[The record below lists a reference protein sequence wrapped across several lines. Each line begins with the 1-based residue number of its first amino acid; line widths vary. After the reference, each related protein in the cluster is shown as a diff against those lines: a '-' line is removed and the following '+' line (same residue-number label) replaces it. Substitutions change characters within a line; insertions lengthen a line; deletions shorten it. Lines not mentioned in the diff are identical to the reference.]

1 MEHNYLAPHAY
12 DWQLIF
18 LIWLFP
24 VTFLTLQLSWLHMR
38 AREKAKCFSFSR
50 VDRMPRSLVIFQI
63 LLEGERI
70 KGITR
75 GPFETFQL
83 GMKSRHVSTLISK
96 RSSSSPA
103 VSHPSTLGVSSPAMW
118 TLVHLTTIWFA
129 HWTDLITV
137 KLCAVTNYCP
147 LFLISHAL
155 KHVCIYP
162 ASM

>member
-1 MEHNYLAPHAY
+1 MEQNYLAPHAY
-12 DWQLIF
+12 DWRLNILIR
-18 LIWLFP
+18 LFP
-24 VTFLTLQLSWLHMR
+24 ITFLTLQLSWLHVR
-38 AREKAKCFSFSR
+38 ARAKAECFSFSR
-50 VDRMPRSLVIFQI
+50 VDMMPRSLVIFQI

-103 VSHPSTLGVSSPAMW
+103 VSRPSTLGVSSPAMW
-118 TLVHLTTIWFA
+118 TLVHLTAIWFA

-137 KLCAVTNYCP
+137 QLCAFSQITP
-147 LFLISHAL
+147 LYF
-155 KHVCIYP
+155 
-162 ASM
+162 

>member
-12 DWQLIF
+12 HWQLNF
-18 LIWLFP
+18 LIWLFS
-24 VTFLTLQLSWLHMR
+24 VTFLTLQLSWLHLR
-38 AREKAKCFSFSR
+38 AREKAECFSFSR

-103 VSHPSTLGVSSPAMW
+103 VSHPSTLGVCSPAMW
-118 TLVHLTTIWFA
+118 TVVHLTAIWFA

-137 KLCAVTNYCP
+137 KLCAMSQIT
-147 LFLISHAL
+147 AL
-155 KHVCIYP
+155 YFSS
-162 ASM
+162 AML